1 MEARAYRRMC
11 EIVDQVSP
19 YRRVS
24 KQQFG
29 DHVIVKVY
37 LYSVLRD
44 RPVSFVTQKENW
56 DQKLLDE
63 LIGDLPSQPT
73 MSRRMKSIGVL
84 SLLER
89 TQVLLAEND
98 QQTLVKF
105 IDSKPLK
112 VGSYSKDREARRG
125 RAAGE
130 MARGYK
136 IHVISSGNAV
146 LCWTLTAMNT
156 NDQLAAQKLLPQLQG
171 EGYIA
176 ADNSYDGNGLHL
188 KAWENRHQMLTP
200 TRKGKESK
208 RDLRRT
214 PRPRLR
220 SQDMLDPRLKHHAE
234 ESFGQGLMRS
244 RKAIERHFG
253 HQVMLGMQAPPP
265 WVRTPHR
272 VATWAAG
279 KMIQSMCRLQ
289 QLKKMRRR

>member
-1 MEARAYRRMC
+1 MEAREYRRMC
-11 EIVDQVSP
+11 ELVDQASP
-19 YRRVS
+19 HRRAS

-44 RPVSFVTQKENW
+44 RPVSFVCCEENW
-56 DQKLLDE
+56 DQKLLEE

-73 MSRRMKSIGVL
+73 MSRRMKSLGVL
-84 SLLER
+84 SLIQR
-89 TQVLLAEND
+89 TQALLAETE
-98 QQTLVKF
+98 QKMLVKF

-112 VGSYSKDREARRG
+112 VGSYSKDREAKRG

-156 NDQLAAQKLLPQLQG
+156 NDQVAAQMLLPQLQG
-171 EGYIA
+171 AGYVA
-176 ADNSYDGNGLHL
+176 GDNSYDANGLHV
-188 KAWENRHQMLTP
+188 KAWDSRHQMLTP

-214 PRPRLR
+214 PKPRLR
-220 SQDMLDPRLKHHAE
+220 SQDMLDPKLKHTE
-234 ESFGQGLMRS
+234 GESFGEGLMRE
-244 RKAIERHFG
+244 RKQIERQFG
-253 HQVMLGMQAPPP
+253 HQVMLGMHAPPP

-272 VATWAAG
+272 VAHG
-279 KMIQSMCRLQ
+279 RQER
-289 QLKKMRRR
+289 